1 MEISESMALR
11 KVDVQVCVLSGLNC
25 GIPGQQLHAEPD
37 LQGTSEAKHVYKTI
51 YLTAIR
57 TKDVMS

>member
-1 MEISESMALR
+1 MALR